1 MLGRIFFNFTV
12 FGLKRS
18 GKSTLL
24 NTFVVALS
32 PPEVKV
38 KNWYH
43 ARVTVKD
50 NIEGDGTLEYSFVD
64 ISQDVPSCMIHF
76 YDTRGFFGQ
85 WEKERRQFDQ
95 ITNGK
100 ATNNTIVEE
109 KNTRTWI
116 EWLCRK
122 KFRLEFDNVQT
133 PTINTITHCIFF
145 VIDGTKKLPIGFD
158 VLINGASA
166 NKIPFLFVITHA
178 DENYEACLKV
188 KQEIQ
193 DLYSSFEN
201 NPVWLKSQ
209 VFLQEN
215 YVINEKGVPHRKDE
229 IDHSALNILKVAC
242 LKANGYILNAAQD
255 KFTNNAEEKID
266 KEKKDTEDSKQCCVQ

>member
-1 MLGRIFFNFTV
+1 MKKEEEEIDDDDKDEDEFTLDEQVRRLRVLVLNTKPNIVMNNNIEKHYPLNKNNVREAFFNFTV

-122 KFRLEFDNVQT
+122 KS
-133 PTINTITHCIFF
+133 F
-145 VIDGTKKLPIGFD
+145 V
-158 VLINGASA
+158 
-166 NKIPFLFVITHA
+166 
-178 DENYEACLKV
+178 
-188 KQEIQ
+188 
-193 DLYSSFEN
+193 
-201 NPVWLKSQ
+201 
-209 VFLQEN
+209 
-215 YVINEKGVPHRKDE
+215 
-229 IDHSALNILKVAC
+229 
-242 LKANGYILNAAQD
+242 
-255 KFTNNAEEKID
+255 
-266 KEKKDTEDSKQCCVQ
+266 